1 MPTVAHYNLRYIGVI
16 NQLLSTLDKAND
28 YVCIYEYANIAR
40 SAVPDSGDAYYW
52 LIYAM
57 TRLGMTEIARNEL
70 RAAKQVLMEDDYQD
84 LINRLDIENPT

>member
-1 MPTVAHYNLRYIGVI
+1 MGICTDPSFW
-16 NQLLSTLDKAND
+16 STLDKAND
-28 YVCIYEYANIAR
+28 YVCIYEYTNIAR
-40 SAVPDSGDAYYW
+40 STVPDSGDAYYW

-84 LINRLDIENPT
+84 LIMRLNKDNLN